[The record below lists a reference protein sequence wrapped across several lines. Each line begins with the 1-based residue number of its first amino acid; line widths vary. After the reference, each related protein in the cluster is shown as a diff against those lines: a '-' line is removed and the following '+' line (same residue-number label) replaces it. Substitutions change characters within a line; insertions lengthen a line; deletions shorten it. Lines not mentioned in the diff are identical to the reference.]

1 MISGG
6 EIAISGTYGSP
17 GTPVGVVLDGGTANA
32 HGVDGQPACDVS
44 VVVTRR
50 AGGSVDWMRTD
61 ADGRY
66 DLPVPKEGT
75 YVLTALDRGTGDI
88 TTRMLT
94 VGGGTVRADLQLTAG
109 ASPTSAGQ
117 GPTVG

>member
-1 MISGG
+1 MT
-6 EIAISGTYGSP
+6 A
-17 GTPVGVVLDGGTANA
+17 VDGG
-32 HGVDGQPACDVS
+32 PAADVS
-44 VVVTRR
+44 VVLTRR
-50 AGGSVDWMRTD
+50 TGGSVDWMRTD

-117 GPTVG
+117 GPAVG